1 MTMKFS
7 ERSCSRERPF
17 SRPAVGSDLSTRAD
31 APWSLDE
38 IAHLQRLAVVGELC
52 AETAHEVNQ
61 PLTAIRWFAEG
72 ALHQLRKAR
81 EKGEPPSKQ
90 LEETLETIVGQS
102 ELAQQLTGRLFGMA
116 RRQDDESAEATLGD
130 AWETV
135 EPMLRIL
142 AERYHVELVVS
153 GLEEL
158 PPVQGDRLQLGQV
171 LMNLVRNAIEAVALQ
186 SDDRKR
192 VEIRGSVVGSRI
204 EVAVIDRGEGAEP
217 EVLERMFDRFYT
229 TKLAGT
235 GLGLAITKSIVEAH
249 GGEIEA
255 EPNRDVGLTVR
266 FWLPRSEKS

>member
-1 MTMKFS
+1 MTMKYS
-7 ERSCSRERPF
+7 ERPCSRERPF
-17 SRPAVGSDLSTRAD
+17 SRPVAGSDLSTRGD
-31 APWSLDE
+31 SPWSLDE

-61 PLTAIRWFAEG
+61 PLAAIRWFAEA

-116 RRQDDESAEATLGD
+116 RRQDDQSTEVTWADVWRA
-130 AWETV
+130 V

-158 PPVQGDRLQLGQV
+158 PPVPGDRLQLGQV

-192 VEIRGSVVGSRI
+192 VEIRGSVVGNRI
-204 EVAVIDRGEGAEP
+204 EVAVIDRGEGAKP

-255 EPNRDVGLTVR
+255 QPNRDVGLTVR
-266 FWLPRSEKS
+266 FWLPRSEKD

>member
-1 MTMKFS
+1 MTMKSS
-7 ERSCSRERPF
+7 ERPCSRERPF
-17 SRPAVGSDLSTRAD
+17 SRPVAGSDFSTRGD

-38 IAHLQRLAVVGELC
+38 IAHLQRLAVIGELC

-61 PLTAIRWFAEG
+61 PLAAIRWFAEG
-72 ALHQLRKAR
+72 ALHQLRNAR
-81 EKGEPPSKQ
+81 EKGQPPSEQ

-116 RRQDDESAEATLGD
+116 RRRDDESTEVTLAEV
-130 AWETV
+130 WKVV
-135 EPMLRIL
+135 EPMLRIF
-142 AERYHVELVVS
+142 ADRYQVELFVS
-153 GLEEL
+153 GLDAL
-158 PPVQGDRLQLGQV
+158 PPVQVDRLQLGQV

-186 SDDRKR
+186 SEDRRR
-192 VEIRGSVVGSRI
+192 VEVRGSALENRV
-204 EVAVIDRGEGAEP
+204 EVAVIDRGEGADP

-266 FWLPRSEKS
+266 FWLPRSEKG

>member
-1 MTMKFS
+1 MTMKSS
-7 ERSCSRERPF
+7 ERPCSRERPF
-17 SRPAVGSDLSTRAD
+17 SRPMAGGDLSTRGD

-61 PLTAIRWFAEG
+61 PLAAIRWFAEG

-81 EKGEPPSKQ
+81 EKGEPPSEQ

-116 RRQDDESAEATLGD
+116 RRRDDESTEVTLAEV
-130 AWETV
+130 WKVV
-135 EPMLRIL
+135 EPMLRIF
-142 AERYHVELVVS
+142 ADRYQVELFVS
-153 GLEEL
+153 GLDAL
-158 PPVQGDRLQLGQV
+158 PPVQVDRLQLGQV

-186 SDDRKR
+186 SEDRRR
-192 VEIRGSVVGSRI
+192 VEVRGSALENRI
-204 EVAVIDRGEGAEP
+204 EVAVIDRGEGADP

-235 GLGLAITKSIVEAH
+235 GLGLAISKSIVEAH

-266 FWLPRSEKS
+266 FWLPRSEKG

>member
-1 MTMKFS
+1 MTMKSS
-7 ERSCSRERPF
+7 ERPCSRERPF
-17 SRPAVGSDLSTRAD
+17 SRPMAGGDLSTRGD

-61 PLTAIRWFAEG
+61 PLAAIRWFAEG

-81 EKGEPPSKQ
+81 EKSEPPSEQ

-116 RRQDDESAEATLGD
+116 RRRDDEKTEVTFAEV
-130 AWETV
+130 WQMV
-135 EPMLRIL
+135 EPMLRIF
-142 AERYHVELVVS
+142 ADRYRVELVVS
-153 GLEEL
+153 GLDAL
-158 PPVQGDRLQLGQV
+158 PPVQVDRLQLGQV

-186 SDDRKR
+186 SEDRRR
-192 VEIRGSVVGSRI
+192 VEVRGSALENRV
-204 EVAVIDRGEGAEP
+204 EVAVIDRGEGADP

-266 FWLPRSEKS
+266 FWLPRSEKG